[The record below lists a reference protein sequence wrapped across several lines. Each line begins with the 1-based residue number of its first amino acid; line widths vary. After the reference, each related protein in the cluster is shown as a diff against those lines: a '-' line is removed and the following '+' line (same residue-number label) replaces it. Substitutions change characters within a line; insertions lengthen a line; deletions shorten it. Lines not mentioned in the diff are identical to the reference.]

1 VAPGA
6 QPPAIFGGKCPAAL
20 ASTDIDNVAGTDMTP
35 YEAETEASVANVG
48 GLNCMWTG
56 TDASLSVSILPRTGL
71 GDAQLP
77 AATAKQYFEDCDP
90 SLSCSWLWNEE
101 DLWISGTFQFIPGM
115 SQSEVTAWGQ
125 ALGDIIAANH
135 VAQPEALWVRDRTG
149 WWPVR
154 DCTDVAAAVGKE
166 LGSTVKGKPAAYP
179 DPPAPGV
186 AMSDIASQRTAC
198 QLTVP
203 GATTPLAV
211 FAYAG
216 EAWHARESEADKTF
230 DTRVAG
236 VTGYRLANYDG
247 SPSNSFSLTDGVNRV
262 HIDVP
267 SDAKAS
273 VGDIARAVARA
284 AASGF

>member
-1 VAPGA
+1 
-6 QPPAIFGGKCPAAL
+6 
-20 ASTDIDNVAGTDMTP
+20 M
-35 YEAETEASVANVG
+35 
-48 GLNCMWTG
+48 
-56 TDASLSVSILPRTGL
+56 
-71 GDAQLP
+71 
-77 AATAKQYFEDCDP
+77 
-90 SLSCSWLWNEE
+90 
-101 DLWISGTFQFIPGM
+101 
-115 SQSEVTAWGQ
+115 
-125 ALGDIIAANH
+125 
-135 VAQPEALWVRDRTG
+135 
-149 WWPVR
+149 
-154 DCTDVAAAVGKE
+154 
-166 LGSTVKGKPAAYP
+166 
-179 DPPAPGV
+179 
-186 AMSDIASQRTAC
+186 
-198 QLTVP
+198 
-203 GATTPLAV
+203 

>member
-1 VAPGA
+1 MRRPAPTAARSLLVAVAVALAVTMSGCVPEPAPTTTATATATPTPTPTPTATGEAVAPGA

-179 DPPAPGV
+179 RP
-186 AMSDIASQRTAC
+186 S
-198 QLTVP
+198 
-203 GATTPLAV
+203 GARRRH
-211 FAYAG
+211 
-216 EAWHARESEADKTF
+216 ERH
-230 DTRVAG
+230 
-236 VTGYRLANYDG
+236 RLAADRM
-247 SPSNSFSLTDGVNRV
+247 PADRPRRDDAPRGVRV
-262 HIDVP
+262 
-267 SDAKAS
+267 
-273 VGDIARAVARA
+273 RR
-284 AASGF
+284 